1 MRKNEAKFTTVFF
14 SEAGTKNKN
23 NDYFGYVQLDNYAIW
38 AVADG
43 FDEEEGADVAARL
56 AVESAIEYF
65 MLHPEFS
72 REIISEIMSY
82 VNLKVREKQSET
94 ERYSLMHTSFLI
106 VISNYNALLYGNIGN
121 TRFYHLRNGYVISQ
135 SSDDTVAQ
143 LLVEEEALNTG
154 DLKYHRQRNDLLQ
167 AIGDYG
173 EIKPNILKTPVILQE
188 KDTFCLTTIGFWE
201 NIDEKEMEVEFSRY
215 DESKKWL
222 VSLEKKVVA
231 TLRDDV
237 ENYTFA
243 AVTIEDVAEPLPM
256 EKNNRKFFIKIVVVA
271 IASILIILT
280 LTLWHVKKKKDIMN
294 KVTVYEQQA
303 EEELIKKNFEN
314 SVKELE
320 LVIGEYEKLK
330 PKSRG
335 IIGFFL
341 NADAR
346 RKEMEKKIEETKSK
360 IKDTEKLK
368 KVFSDIREGNELFN
382 SGNYEEASKKYQ
394 EAKYSLEQNTYKRDE
409 VNTEEVL
416 SEINSRIE
424 ATSKLKEA
432 KNLEITGDTA
442 FTSGN
447 YNLAKENYKMASD
460 IYLANGRADYV
471 SSMEEKIREI
481 NEKEKQSYNGALLAE
496 NRGDVLSHSDAD
508 MSREAYYQA
517 RETYQILGDTV
528 KSQEIDTKIQE
539 LNSRQM
545 AKLQTANNMVQE
557 GLNQITAN
565 NPSEAL
571 TLLTKA
577 RTMYQELKDSNN
589 VNNVDKF
596 INQTQEFIK
605 YESEK
610 EKELIQ
616 QSEQSKLEIQLKDE
630 EIEQERIKREK
641 ISRDIESGTNFEIQ
655 GDQMYVLKRYS
666 ESISKYEEAK
676 RIFESLKNEGN
687 FNNQLK
693 LEYLERK
700 IKRSEVFL
708 YEEEGDKESK
718 NKNWKEAEKKYEQ
731 AKENIKLSDVNTED
745 EQRIDKKLKKIQKK
759 TNKKWWQFWK

>member
-1 MRKNEAKFTTVFF
+1 MRKKEAKFTTVFF

-38 AVADG
+38 VVADG

-56 AVESAIEYF
+56 AVEAAIEYF
-65 MLHPEFS
+65 MLHPGFNT
-72 REIISEIMSY
+72 EIINEIMLY
-82 VNLKVREKQSET
+82 ANLKVREKQTET
-94 ERYSLMHTSFLI
+94 ERYSLMHTSLLI

-201 NIDEKEMEVEFSRY
+201 NIDEKEMEVELSRY
-215 DESKKWL
+215 DEGKKWL
-222 VSLEKKVVA
+222 ISLEKKVMA
-231 TLRDDV
+231 TLRDNV

-256 EKNNRKFFIKIVVVA
+256 EKNNRKFFMKIALVA

-280 LTLWHVKKKKDIMN
+280 LTLWQLKKRKDIMN

-314 SVKELE
+314 SIKELE

-346 RKEMEKKIEETKSK
+346 RKEMDKKIEETKSK

-481 NEKEKQSYNGALLAE
+481 NDKEKQSYNGALLAE

-557 GLNQITAN
+557 GLNQITVN

-616 QSEQSKLEIQLKDE
+616 QSEQSKLEIQLKEE
-630 EIEQERIKREK
+630 EIEQERVKREK

-700 IKRSEVFL
+700 IKKSEVFL

-731 AKENIKLSDVNTED
+731 AKENIKLTDVKIED

>member
-23 NDYFGYVQLDNYAIW
+23 NDYFGYIQLDNYAIW

-65 MLHPEFS
+65 MLYPGFNT
-72 REIISEIMSY
+72 EIINEIMSY
-82 VNLKVREKQSET
+82 ANLKVREKQTET

-143 LLVEEEALNTG
+143 LLVGEEALNTG

-173 EIKPNILKTPVILQE
+173 KIKPNILKTPVILQE

-201 NIDEKEMEVEFSRY
+201 NIDEKEMEVELSRY
-215 DESKKWL
+215 DEGKKWL
-222 VSLEKKVVA
+222 VSLEKKVIA
-231 TLRDDV
+231 TLRDNV

-243 AVTIEDVAEPLPM
+243 AVGIEAVAEPLPM
-256 EKNNRKFFIKIVVVA
+256 EKNNRKFFMKISLVA

-280 LTLWHVKKKKDIMN
+280 LTLWQVKKRKDIMN

-335 IIGFFL
+335 VIGFFL

-346 RKEMEKKIEETKSK
+346 RKEMDRKIEETKSK

-368 KVFSDIREGNELFN
+368 KVFSDIREGNEFFN
-382 SGNYEEASKKYQ
+382 NGSYEEASKKYQ

-496 NRGDVLSHSDAD
+496 NRGDVLSHSDVD

-557 GLNQITAN
+557 GLNQITSN

-571 TLLTKA
+571 SLLTKA

-616 QSEQSKLEIQLKDE
+616 QSEQSKLEIQLKEE

-641 ISRDIESGTNFEIQ
+641 ISRDIESATNFEIQ

-676 RIFESLKNEGN
+676 KIFETLKNEGN

>member
-23 NDYFGYVQLDNYAIW
+23 NDYFGYIQLDNYAIW

-65 MLHPEFS
+65 MLHPGFNI
-72 REIISEIMSY
+72 EIINEIMSY
-82 VNLKVREKQSET
+82 ANLKVREKQTET

-143 LLVEEEALNTG
+143 LLVGEEALNTG

-173 EIKPNILKTPVILQE
+173 KIKPNILKTPVILQE

-201 NIDEKEMEVEFSRY
+201 NIDEKEMEVELSRY
-215 DESKKWL
+215 DEGKKWL
-222 VSLEKKVVA
+222 VSLEKKVIA
-231 TLRDDV
+231 TLRDNV

-243 AVTIEDVAEPLPM
+243 AVGIEAVAEPLPM
-256 EKNNRKFFIKIVVVA
+256 EKNNRKFFMKIALVA

-280 LTLWHVKKKKDIMN
+280 LTLWQVKKRKDIMN

-335 IIGFFL
+335 VIGFFL

-346 RKEMEKKIEETKSK
+346 RKEMDRKIEETKSK

-368 KVFSDIREGNELFN
+368 KVFSDIREGNEFFN
-382 SGNYEEASKKYQ
+382 NGNYEEASKKYQ
-394 EAKYSLEQNTYKRDE
+394 EAKYNLEQNTYKRDE

-481 NEKEKQSYNGALLAE
+481 NEKENQSYNGALLAE
-496 NRGDVLSHSDAD
+496 NRGDVLSHSDVD

-557 GLNQITAN
+557 GLNQITSN

-571 TLLTKA
+571 SLLTKA
-577 RTMYQELKDSNN
+577 RTMYQELKDGNN

-616 QSEQSKLEIQLKDE
+616 QSEQSKLEIQLKEE

-641 ISRDIESGTNFEIQ
+641 ISRDIESATNFEIQ

-676 RIFESLKNEGN
+676 KIFETLKNEGN

-731 AKENIKLSDVNTED
+731 AKENIKLSDINTED

>member
-82 VNLKVREKQSET
+82 VNLKVREKQTET

-188 KDTFCLTTIGFWE
+188 KDIFCLTTIGFWE
-201 NIDEKEMEVEFSRY
+201 NIDEKEMEVELSRY

-256 EKNNRKFFIKIVVVA
+256 EKNNKKFFIKIVAVA

-346 RKEMEKKIEETKSK
+346 RKEMDKKIEETKSK

-368 KVFSDIREGNELFN
+368 KVFSNIREGNELFN

-616 QSEQSKLEIQLKDE
+616 QSEQSKLEIQLKEE

>member
-82 VNLKVREKQSET
+82 VNLKVREKQTET

-135 SSDDTVAQ
+135 SRDDTVAQ

-173 EIKPNILKTPVILQE
+173 EIKPNILKTPITLQE
-188 KDTFCLTTIGFWE
+188 KDVFCLTTMGFWE
-201 NIDEKEMEVEFSRY
+201 NIDEKEMEVELSRY

-256 EKNNRKFFIKIVVVA
+256 EKNNKKFFIKIVAVA

-346 RKEMEKKIEETKSK
+346 RKEMDKKIEETKSK

-394 EAKYSLEQNTYKRDE
+394 EAKYSLEQNAYKRDE

-416 SEINSRIE
+416 SEINNRIE

-460 IYLANGRADYV
+460 IYLTNGRADYV

>member
-82 VNLKVREKQSET
+82 VNLKVREKQTET

-135 SSDDTVAQ
+135 SRDDTVAQ

-173 EIKPNILKTPVILQE
+173 EIKPNILKTPITLQE
-188 KDTFCLTTIGFWE
+188 KDVFCLTTMGFWE
-201 NIDEKEMEVEFSRY
+201 NIDEKEMEVELSRY

-222 VSLEKKVVA
+222 ISLEKKVVA

-256 EKNNRKFFIKIVVVA
+256 EKNNKKFFIKIVAVA

-346 RKEMEKKIEETKSK
+346 RKEMDKKIEETKSK

-368 KVFSDIREGNELFN
+368 KVFSNIREGNELFN

-416 SEINSRIE
+416 SEINNRIE

-481 NEKEKQSYNGALLAE
+481 NEKEKQSYNGAFLAE

>member
-38 AVADG
+38 VVADG

-56 AVESAIEYF
+56 AVEAAIEYF
-65 MLHPEFS
+65 MLQPGFNT
-72 REIISEIMSY
+72 EIINEIMLY
-82 VNLKVREKQSET
+82 ANLKVREKQTET
-94 ERYSLMHTSFLI
+94 ERYSLMHTSLLI

-173 EIKPNILKTPVILQE
+173 KIKPNILKTPVILQE

-201 NIDEKEMEVEFSRY
+201 NIDEKEMEVELSRY
-215 DESKKWL
+215 DEGKKWL
-222 VSLEKKVVA
+222 ISLEKKVMA
-231 TLRDDV
+231 TLRDNV

-243 AVTIEDVAEPLPM
+243 AVGIEAVAEPLPI
-256 EKNNRKFFIKIVVVA
+256 EKNNRKFFIKIVVVG

-280 LTLWHVKKKKDIMN
+280 LTLWQVKKRKDIMN

-346 RKEMEKKIEETKSK
+346 RKEMDRKIEETKSK

-432 KNLEITGDTA
+432 KNLEMTGDTA

-481 NEKEKQSYNGALLAE
+481 NDKEKQSYNGALLAE

-616 QSEQSKLEIQLKDE
+616 QSEQSKLEIQLKEE

-700 IKRSEVFL
+700 IKKSEVFL

>member
-23 NDYFGYVQLDNYAIW
+23 NDYFGYIQLDNYAIW

-65 MLHPEFS
+65 MLHPGFNI
-72 REIISEIMSY
+72 EIINEIMSY
-82 VNLKVREKQSET
+82 ANLKVREKQTET

-143 LLVEEEALNTG
+143 LLVGEEALNTG

-173 EIKPNILKTPVILQE
+173 KIKPNILKTPVILQE

-201 NIDEKEMEVEFSRY
+201 NIDEKEMEVELSRY
-215 DESKKWL
+215 DEGKKWL
-222 VSLEKKVVA
+222 VSLEKKVIA
-231 TLRDDV
+231 TLRDNV

-243 AVTIEDVAEPLPM
+243 AVGIEAVAEPLPM
-256 EKNNRKFFIKIVVVA
+256 EKNNRKFFMKIALVA

-280 LTLWHVKKKKDIMN
+280 LTLWQVKKRKDIMN

-335 IIGFFL
+335 VIGFFL

-346 RKEMEKKIEETKSK
+346 RKEMDRKIEETKSK

-368 KVFSDIREGNELFN
+368 KVFSDIREGNEFFN
-382 SGNYEEASKKYQ
+382 NGSYEEASKKYQ

-496 NRGDVLSHSDAD
+496 NRGDVLSHSDVD

-557 GLNQITAN
+557 GLNQITSN

-571 TLLTKA
+571 SLLTKA

-616 QSEQSKLEIQLKDE
+616 QSEQSKLEIQLKEE

-641 ISRDIESGTNFEIQ
+641 ISRDIESATNFEIQ

-676 RIFESLKNEGN
+676 RIFETLKNEGN

>member
-23 NDYFGYVQLDNYAIW
+23 NDYFGYIQLDNYAIW

-65 MLHPEFS
+65 MLHPGFNI
-72 REIISEIMSY
+72 EIINEIMSY
-82 VNLKVREKQSET
+82 ANLKVREKQTET
-94 ERYSLMHTSFLI
+94 ERYSLMHTSLLI

-143 LLVEEEALNTG
+143 LLVGEEALNTG

-173 EIKPNILKTPVILQE
+173 KIKPNILKTPVILQE

-201 NIDEKEMEVEFSRY
+201 NIDEKEMEVELSRY
-215 DESKKWL
+215 DEGKKWL
-222 VSLEKKVVA
+222 VSLEKKVIA
-231 TLRDDV
+231 TLRDNV

-243 AVTIEDVAEPLPM
+243 AVGIEAVAEPLPM
-256 EKNNRKFFIKIVVVA
+256 EKNNRKFFIKIALVA

-280 LTLWHVKKKKDIMN
+280 LTLWQVKKRKDIMN

-335 IIGFFL
+335 VIGFFL

-346 RKEMEKKIEETKSK
+346 RKEMDRKIEETKSK

-368 KVFSDIREGNELFN
+368 KVFSDIREGNEFFN
-382 SGNYEEASKKYQ
+382 NGNYEEASKKYQ
-394 EAKYSLEQNTYKRDE
+394 EAKYNLEQNTYKRDE

-557 GLNQITAN
+557 GLNQITSN

-571 TLLTKA
+571 SLLTKA

-616 QSEQSKLEIQLKDE
+616 QSEQSKLEIQLKEE

-641 ISRDIESGTNFEIQ
+641 ISRDIESATNFEIQ

-676 RIFESLKNEGN
+676 KIFETLKNEGN

-731 AKENIKLSDVNTED
+731 AKENIKLSDINTED

>member
-43 FDEEEGADVAARL
+43 FDEEEGADLAARL

-65 MLHPEFS
+65 MLYPKFNT
-72 REIISEIMSY
+72 EIISEIISY
-82 VNLKVREKQSET
+82 VNLKVREKQAET
-94 ERYSLMHTSFLI
+94 ERYSLMHTSFLV

-121 TRFYHLRNGYVISQ
+121 TRFYHLRNGYVLTQ

-143 LLVEEEALNTG
+143 LLVEEGALNTG

-173 EIKPNILKTPVILQE
+173 KIKPNILKTPITLQE
-188 KDTFCLTTIGFWE
+188 KDVFCLTTMGFWE
-201 NIDEKEMEVEFSRY
+201 NIDEKEMEVEVSRY

-222 VSLEKKVVA
+222 ASLEKKVMA

-243 AVTIEDVAEPLPM
+243 AVSIEAIAEPLSM
-256 EKNNRKFFIKIVVVA
+256 EKDNRKFFMKIAVA
-271 IASILIILT
+271 VILSIFIILT
-280 LTLWHVKKKKDIMN
+280 LTLWQVKKQKDIMN
-294 KVTVYEQQA
+294 KIISYEQHA
-303 EEELIKKNFEN
+303 DEELIKKNFDN

-320 LVIGEYEKLK
+320 LIIGEYEKLK

-335 IIGFFL
+335 VIGFFL

-346 RKEMEKKIEETKSK
+346 RKEMDKKIEETKSK

-382 SGNYEEASKKYQ
+382 NGNYEEASKKYQ
-394 EAKYSLEQNTYKRDE
+394 EAKYNLEQNTYKRDE
-409 VNTEEVL
+409 FKTEDVL
-416 SEINSRIE
+416 SEINGRIN

-432 KNLEITGDTA
+432 KNLEMTGDTA
-442 FTSGN
+442 FVLGN

-471 SSMEEKIREI
+471 SSMEGKIREI
-481 NEKEKQSYNGALLAE
+481 NDKEKQSYNGALLAE
-496 NRGDVLSHSDAD
+496 NRGDTLSQSDTD

-517 RETYQILGDTV
+517 RETYQILGDAV
-528 KSQEIDTKIQE
+528 KTQEIDNKIQE

-571 TLLTKA
+571 SLLTKA
-577 RTMYQELKDSNN
+577 KTMYQELKDSNN

-610 EKELIQ
+610 EKQLIR
-616 QSEQSKLEIQLKDE
+616 QSEQSRLEIQLKEE

-641 ISRDIESGTNFEIQ
+641 ISRDIESATNFEIQ

-666 ESISKYEEAK
+666 ESILKYEESK
-676 RIFESLKNEGN
+676 KLFESLKNEGN
-687 FNNQLK
+687 FDNQLK
-693 LEYLERK
+693 LEFLERK
-700 IKRSEVFL
+700 MKRSEAFL
-708 YEEEGDKESK
+708 YEEEGDRESE

-731 AKENIKLSDVNTED
+731 ARENMKLSDVSTED
-745 EQRIDKKLKKIQKK
+745 EQRIDKKLKKVQKK
-759 TNKKWWQFWK
+759 SSKKWWQFWR

>member
-1 MRKNEAKFTTVFF
+1 MRKNEAKFITVFF

-65 MLHPEFS
+65 MLYPGFNT
-72 REIISEIMSY
+72 EIINEIMSY
-82 VNLKVREKQSET
+82 ANLKVREKQTET
-94 ERYSLMHTSFLI
+94 ERYSLMHTSLLI

-143 LLVEEEALNTG
+143 LLVGEEALNTG

-173 EIKPNILKTPVILQE
+173 EIKPNILKTPITLQE
-188 KDTFCLTTIGFWE
+188 KDVFCLTTMGFWE
-201 NIDEKEMEVEFSRY
+201 NIDEKEMEVELSRY
-215 DESKKWL
+215 DEGKKWL
-222 VSLEKKVVA
+222 VSLEKKVIA
-231 TLRDDV
+231 TLRDNV

-243 AVTIEDVAEPLPM
+243 AVGIEAVAEPLPM
-256 EKNNRKFFIKIVVVA
+256 EKNNRKFFMKIALVV

-280 LTLWHVKKKKDIMN
+280 LTLWQVKKRKDIMN

-335 IIGFFL
+335 VIGFFL

-346 RKEMEKKIEETKSK
+346 RKEMDRKIEETKSK

-368 KVFSDIREGNELFN
+368 KVFSDIREGNEFFN
-382 SGNYEEASKKYQ
+382 NGNYEEASKKYQ

-416 SEINSRIE
+416 SEINNRIE

-481 NEKEKQSYNGALLAE
+481 NEKENQSYNGALLAE
-496 NRGDVLSHSDAD
+496 NRGDVLSHSDVD

-557 GLNQITAN
+557 GLNQITSN

-571 TLLTKA
+571 SLLTKA

-616 QSEQSKLEIQLKDE
+616 QSEQSKLEIQLKEE

-641 ISRDIESGTNFEIQ
+641 ISRDIESATNFEIQ

-676 RIFESLKNEGN
+676 KIFETLKNEGN

-731 AKENIKLSDVNTED
+731 AKENIKLSDINTED

>member
-38 AVADG
+38 VVADG

-56 AVESAIEYF
+56 AVEAAIEYF
-65 MLHPEFS
+65 MLHPGFNT
-72 REIISEIMSY
+72 EIINEIMLY
-82 VNLKVREKQSET
+82 ANLKVREKQTET
-94 ERYSLMHTSFLI
+94 ERYSLIHTSLLI

-201 NIDEKEMEVEFSRY
+201 NIDEKEMEVELSRY
-215 DESKKWL
+215 DEGKKWL
-222 VSLEKKVVA
+222 ISFEKKVMA
-231 TLRDDV
+231 TLRDNV

-243 AVTIEDVAEPLPM
+243 AVTIEDVAEPLPI
-256 EKNNRKFFIKIVVVA
+256 EKNNRKFFMKIALVA

-280 LTLWHVKKKKDIMN
+280 LTLWQVKKRKDIMN

-346 RKEMEKKIEETKSK
+346 RKEMDRKIEETKSK

-481 NEKEKQSYNGALLAE
+481 NDKEKQSYNGALMAE

-616 QSEQSKLEIQLKDE
+616 QSEQSKLEIQLKEE

-700 IKRSEVFL
+700 IKKSEVFL

-731 AKENIKLSDVNTED
+731 AKENIKLTDVSTED

>member
-23 NDYFGYVQLDNYAIW
+23 NDYFGYIQLDNYAIW

-65 MLHPEFS
+65 MLHPGFNI
-72 REIISEIMSY
+72 EIINEIMSY
-82 VNLKVREKQSET
+82 ANLKVREKQTET
-94 ERYSLMHTSFLI
+94 ERYSLMHTSLLI

-143 LLVEEEALNTG
+143 LLVGEEALNTG

-173 EIKPNILKTPVILQE
+173 KIKPNILKTPVILQE

-201 NIDEKEMEVEFSRY
+201 NIDEKEMEVELSRY
-215 DESKKWL
+215 DEGKKWL
-222 VSLEKKVVA
+222 VSLEKKVIA
-231 TLRDDV
+231 TLRDNV

-243 AVTIEDVAEPLPM
+243 AVGIEAVAEPLPM
-256 EKNNRKFFIKIVVVA
+256 EKNNRKFFIKIALVA

-280 LTLWHVKKKKDIMN
+280 LTLWQVKKRKDIMN

-335 IIGFFL
+335 VIGFFL

-346 RKEMEKKIEETKSK
+346 RKEMDRKIEETKSK

-368 KVFSDIREGNELFN
+368 KVFSDIREGNEFFN
-382 SGNYEEASKKYQ
+382 NGNYEEASKKYQ
-394 EAKYSLEQNTYKRDE
+394 EAKYNLEQNTYKRDE

-496 NRGDVLSHSDAD
+496 NRGDVLSHSDVD

-557 GLNQITAN
+557 GLNQITSN

-571 TLLTKA
+571 SLLTKA

-616 QSEQSKLEIQLKDE
+616 QSEQSKLEIQLKE
-630 EIEQERIKREK
+630 EKIEQERIKREK
-641 ISRDIESGTNFEIQ
+641 ISRDIESATNFEIQ

-676 RIFESLKNEGN
+676 KIFETLKNEGN

-731 AKENIKLSDVNTED
+731 AKENIKLSDINTED

>member
-72 REIISEIMSY
+72 REIINEIMSY
-82 VNLKVREKQSET
+82 ANLKVREKQTET

-143 LLVEEEALNTG
+143 LLVGEEALNTE

-173 EIKPNILKTPVILQE
+173 EIKPNILKTPITLQE
-188 KDTFCLTTIGFWE
+188 KDVFCLTTIGFWE
-201 NIDEKEMEVEFSRY
+201 NIDEKEMEVELSRY

-346 RKEMEKKIEETKSK
+346 RKEMDRKIEETKSK

-481 NEKEKQSYNGALLAE
+481 NEKENQSYNGALLAE
-496 NRGDVLSHSDAD
+496 NRGDVLSHSDVD

-616 QSEQSKLEIQLKDE
+616 QSEQSKLEIQLKEE

-641 ISRDIESGTNFEIQ
+641 ISRDIESATNFEIQ

>member
-82 VNLKVREKQSET
+82 VNLKVREKQTET
-94 ERYSLMHTSFLI
+94 ERYSLMHTSLLI

-143 LLVEEEALNTG
+143 LLVGEEALNTG

-173 EIKPNILKTPVILQE
+173 KIKPNILKTPVILQE

-201 NIDEKEMEVEFSRY
+201 NIDEKEMEVELSRY
-215 DESKKWL
+215 DEGKKWL
-222 VSLEKKVVA
+222 VSLEKKVIA
-231 TLRDDV
+231 TLRDNV

-243 AVTIEDVAEPLPM
+243 AVGIEAVAEPLPM
-256 EKNNRKFFIKIVVVA
+256 EKNNRKFFMKIVLVA

-280 LTLWHVKKKKDIMN
+280 LTLWQVKKRKDIMN

-335 IIGFFL
+335 VIGFFL

-346 RKEMEKKIEETKSK
+346 RKEMDRKIEETKSK

-368 KVFSDIREGNELFN
+368 KVFSDIREGNEFFN
-382 SGNYEEASKKYQ
+382 NGNYEEASKKYQ

-557 GLNQITAN
+557 GLNQITSN

-571 TLLTKA
+571 SLLTKA

-616 QSEQSKLEIQLKDE
+616 QSEQSKLEIQLKEE

-641 ISRDIESGTNFEIQ
+641 ISRDIESATNFEIQ

-676 RIFESLKNEGN
+676 KIFETLKNEGN

>member
-135 SSDDTVAQ
+135 SRDDTVAQ

-173 EIKPNILKTPVILQE
+173 EIKPNILKTPITLQE
-188 KDTFCLTTIGFWE
+188 KDVFCLTTIGFWE

-346 RKEMEKKIEETKSK
+346 RKEMDKKIEETKSK

-368 KVFSDIREGNELFN
+368 KVFSNIREGNELFN

-394 EAKYSLEQNTYKRDE
+394 EAKYSLEQNAYKRDE

-416 SEINSRIE
+416 SEINNRIE

-460 IYLANGRADYV
+460 IYLTNGRADYV

>member
-23 NDYFGYVQLDNYAIW
+23 NDYFGYIQLDNYAIW

-65 MLHPEFS
+65 MLHPGFNI
-72 REIISEIMSY
+72 EIINEIMSY
-82 VNLKVREKQSET
+82 ANLKVREKQTET

-143 LLVEEEALNTG
+143 LLVGEEALNTG

-173 EIKPNILKTPVILQE
+173 KIKPNILKTPVILQE

-201 NIDEKEMEVEFSRY
+201 NIDEKEMEVELSRY
-215 DESKKWL
+215 DEGKKWL
-222 VSLEKKVVA
+222 VSLEKKVIA
-231 TLRDDV
+231 TLRDNV

-243 AVTIEDVAEPLPM
+243 AVGIEAVAEPLPM
-256 EKNNRKFFIKIVVVA
+256 EKNNRKFFMKIALVA

-280 LTLWHVKKKKDIMN
+280 LTLWQVKKRKDIMN

-335 IIGFFL
+335 VIGFFL

-346 RKEMEKKIEETKSK
+346 RKEMDKKIEETKSK

-368 KVFSDIREGNELFN
+368 KVFSDIREGNEFFN
-382 SGNYEEASKKYQ
+382 NGSYEEASKKYQ

-496 NRGDVLSHSDAD
+496 NRGDVLSHSDVD

-557 GLNQITAN
+557 GLNQITSN

-571 TLLTKA
+571 SLLTKA

-616 QSEQSKLEIQLKDE
+616 QSEQSKLEIQLKEE

-641 ISRDIESGTNFEIQ
+641 ISRDIESATNFEIQ

-676 RIFESLKNEGN
+676 KIFETLKNEGN

>member
-82 VNLKVREKQSET
+82 VNLKVREKQTET
-94 ERYSLMHTSFLI
+94 ERYSLMHASFLI

-143 LLVEEEALNTG
+143 LLVGEEALNTG

-201 NIDEKEMEVEFSRY
+201 NIDEKEMEVELSRY

-243 AVTIEDVAEPLPM
+243 AITIEDVAEPLPM
-256 EKNNRKFFIKIVVVA
+256 EKNNRKFFIKIALVT

-346 RKEMEKKIEETKSK
+346 RKEMDKKIEETKSK
-360 IKDTEKLK
+360 INDTEKLK
-368 KVFSDIREGNELFN
+368 KVFSNIREGNELFN

-416 SEINSRIE
+416 SEINNRIE

-539 LNSRQM
+539 LNSKQM

>member
-201 NIDEKEMEVEFSRY
+201 NIDEKEMEVELSRY
-215 DESKKWL
+215 DEGKKWL
-222 VSLEKKVVA
+222 VSLEKKVIA
-231 TLRDDV
+231 TLRDNV

-243 AVTIEDVAEPLPM
+243 AVGIEAVAEPLPM
-256 EKNNRKFFIKIVVVA
+256 EKNNRKFFIKIALVA

-280 LTLWHVKKKKDIMN
+280 LTLWQVKKRKDIMN

-335 IIGFFL
+335 VIGFFL

-346 RKEMEKKIEETKSK
+346 RKEMDRKIEETKSK

-368 KVFSDIREGNELFN
+368 KVFSDIREGNEFFN
-382 SGNYEEASKKYQ
+382 NGNYEEASKKYQ
-394 EAKYSLEQNTYKRDE
+394 EAKYNLEQNTYKRDE

-496 NRGDVLSHSDAD
+496 NRGDVLSHSDVD

-557 GLNQITAN
+557 GLNQITSN

-571 TLLTKA
+571 SLLTKA

-616 QSEQSKLEIQLKDE
+616 QSEQSKLEIQLKEE

-641 ISRDIESGTNFEIQ
+641 ISRDIESATNFEIQ

-676 RIFESLKNEGN
+676 KIFETLKNEGN

-731 AKENIKLSDVNTED
+731 AKENIKLSDINTED

>member
-23 NDYFGYVQLDNYAIW
+23 NDYFGYIQLDNYAIW

-82 VNLKVREKQSET
+82 VNLKVREKQTET

-143 LLVEEEALNTG
+143 LLVGEEALNTG

-173 EIKPNILKTPVILQE
+173 EIKPNIPKTPITLQE
-188 KDTFCLTTIGFWE
+188 KDVFCLTTIGFWE
-201 NIDEKEMEVEFSRY
+201 NIDEKEMEVELSRY

-243 AVTIEDVAEPLPM
+243 AITIEDVAEPLPM
-256 EKNNRKFFIKIVVVA
+256 EKNNRKFFIKIVVVT

-346 RKEMEKKIEETKSK
+346 RKEMDKKIEETKSK

-368 KVFSDIREGNELFN
+368 KVFSNIREGNELFN

-394 EAKYSLEQNTYKRDE
+394 EAKYSLEQNAYKRDE

-416 SEINSRIE
+416 SEINNRIE

-496 NRGDVLSHSDAD
+496 NRGDVLSHSDVD

-545 AKLQTANNMVQE
+545 AKLQTANNIVQE

-571 TLLTKA
+571 TLLMKA

>member
-65 MLHPEFS
+65 MLYPGFS

-173 EIKPNILKTPVILQE
+173 EIKPNILKTPITLQE
-188 KDTFCLTTIGFWE
+188 KDVFCLTTMGFWE
-201 NIDEKEMEVEFSRY
+201 NIDEKEMEVELSRY

-222 VSLEKKVVA
+222 FSLEKKVVA

-256 EKNNRKFFIKIVVVA
+256 EKNNKKFFIKIVAVA

-346 RKEMEKKIEETKSK
+346 RKEMDKKIEETKSK

-368 KVFSDIREGNELFN
+368 KVFSNIREGNELFN

>member
-82 VNLKVREKQSET
+82 VNLKVREKQTET

-173 EIKPNILKTPVILQE
+173 EIKPNILKTPITLQE
-188 KDTFCLTTIGFWE
+188 KDVFCLTTMGFWE
-201 NIDEKEMEVEFSRY
+201 NIDEKEMEVELSRY

-256 EKNNRKFFIKIVVVA
+256 EKNNKKFFIKIVAVA

-346 RKEMEKKIEETKSK
+346 RKEMDKKIEETKSK

-368 KVFSDIREGNELFN
+368 KVFSNIREGNELFN

-416 SEINSRIE
+416 SEINNRIE

-666 ESISKYEEAK
+666 ESILKYEEAK

>member
-72 REIISEIMSY
+72 REIINEIMSY
-82 VNLKVREKQSET
+82 ANLKVREKQTET

-143 LLVEEEALNTG
+143 LLVGEEALNTE

-173 EIKPNILKTPVILQE
+173 EIKPNILKTPITLQE
-188 KDTFCLTTIGFWE
+188 KDVFCLTTIGFWE
-201 NIDEKEMEVEFSRY
+201 NIDEKEMEVELSRY

-346 RKEMEKKIEETKSK
+346 RKEMDKKIEETKSK

>member
-82 VNLKVREKQSET
+82 VNLKVREKQTET

-173 EIKPNILKTPVILQE
+173 EIKPNILKTPITLQE
-188 KDTFCLTTIGFWE
+188 KDVFCLTTMGFWE
-201 NIDEKEMEVEFSRY
+201 NIDEKEMEVELSRY

-256 EKNNRKFFIKIVVVA
+256 EKNNKKFFIKIVAVA

-346 RKEMEKKIEETKSK
+346 RKEMDKKIEETKSK

-368 KVFSDIREGNELFN
+368 KVFSNIREGNELFN

-394 EAKYSLEQNTYKRDE
+394 EAKYSLEQNAYKRDE

-416 SEINSRIE
+416 SEINNRIE

-481 NEKEKQSYNGALLAE
+481 NEKEKQSYNEALLAE

>member
-82 VNLKVREKQSET
+82 VNLKIREKQTET

-173 EIKPNILKTPVILQE
+173 EIKPNILKTPITLQE
-188 KDTFCLTTIGFWE
+188 KDVFCLTTMGFWE
-201 NIDEKEMEVEFSRY
+201 NIDEKEMEVELSRY

-256 EKNNRKFFIKIVVVA
+256 EKNNKKFFIKIVAVA

-346 RKEMEKKIEETKSK
+346 RKEMDKKIEETKSK

-368 KVFSDIREGNELFN
+368 KVFSNIREGNELFN

-394 EAKYSLEQNTYKRDE
+394 EAKYSLEQNAYKRDE

-416 SEINSRIE
+416 SEINNRIE

>member
-23 NDYFGYVQLDNYAIW
+23 NDYFGYIQLDNYAIW

-43 FDEEEGADVAARL
+43 FDEEEGANVAARL

-65 MLHPEFS
+65 MLHPGFNI
-72 REIISEIMSY
+72 EIINEIMSY
-82 VNLKVREKQSET
+82 ANLKVREKQTET

-143 LLVEEEALNTG
+143 LLVGEEALNTG

-173 EIKPNILKTPVILQE
+173 KIKPNILKTPVILQE

-201 NIDEKEMEVEFSRY
+201 NIDEKEMEVELSRY
-215 DESKKWL
+215 DEGKKWL
-222 VSLEKKVVA
+222 VSLEKKVIA
-231 TLRDDV
+231 TLRDNV

-243 AVTIEDVAEPLPM
+243 AVGIEAVAEPLPM
-256 EKNNRKFFIKIVVVA
+256 EKNNRKFFMKIALVA

-280 LTLWHVKKKKDIMN
+280 LTLWQVKKRKDIMN

-335 IIGFFL
+335 VIGFFL

-346 RKEMEKKIEETKSK
+346 RKEMDRKIEETKSK

-368 KVFSDIREGNELFN
+368 KVFSDIREGNEFFN
-382 SGNYEEASKKYQ
+382 NGSYEEASKKYQ

-496 NRGDVLSHSDAD
+496 NKGDVLSHSDVD

-557 GLNQITAN
+557 GLNQITSN

-571 TLLTKA
+571 SLLTKA

-616 QSEQSKLEIQLKDE
+616 QSEQSKLEIQLKEE

-641 ISRDIESGTNFEIQ
+641 ISRDIESATNFEIQ

-676 RIFESLKNEGN
+676 KIFETLKNEGN

>member
-23 NDYFGYVQLDNYAIW
+23 NDYFGYIQLDNYAIW

-43 FDEEEGADVAARL
+43 FDEEEGADVTARL

-65 MLHPEFS
+65 MLHPGFNI
-72 REIISEIMSY
+72 EIINEIMSY
-82 VNLKVREKQSET
+82 ANLKVREKQTET

-143 LLVEEEALNTG
+143 LLVGEEALNTG

-173 EIKPNILKTPVILQE
+173 KIKPNILKTPVILQE

-201 NIDEKEMEVEFSRY
+201 NIDEKEMEVELSRY
-215 DESKKWL
+215 DEGKKWL
-222 VSLEKKVVA
+222 VSLEKKVIA
-231 TLRDDV
+231 TLRDNV

-243 AVTIEDVAEPLPM
+243 AVGIEAVAEPLPM
-256 EKNNRKFFIKIVVVA
+256 EKNNRKFFMKIALVA

-280 LTLWHVKKKKDIMN
+280 LTLWQVKKRKDIMN

-335 IIGFFL
+335 VIGFFL

-346 RKEMEKKIEETKSK
+346 RKEMDRKIEETKSK

-368 KVFSDIREGNELFN
+368 KVFSDIREGNEFFN
-382 SGNYEEASKKYQ
+382 NGSYEEASKKYQ

-496 NRGDVLSHSDAD
+496 NRGDVLSHSDVD

-557 GLNQITAN
+557 GLNQITSN

-571 TLLTKA
+571 SLLTKA

-616 QSEQSKLEIQLKDE
+616 QSEQSKLEIQLKEE

-641 ISRDIESGTNFEIQ
+641 ISRDIESATNFEIQ

-676 RIFESLKNEGN
+676 KIFETLKNEGN

>member
-72 REIISEIMSY
+72 REIINEIMSY
-82 VNLKVREKQSET
+82 ANLKVREKQTET

-143 LLVEEEALNTG
+143 LLVGEEALNIG

-167 AIGDYG
+167 AIGEYG
-173 EIKPNILKTPVILQE
+173 EIKPNILKTPITLQE
-188 KDTFCLTTIGFWE
+188 KDVFCLTTIGFWE
-201 NIDEKEMEVEFSRY
+201 NIDEKEMEVELSRY

-346 RKEMEKKIEETKSK
+346 RKEMDKKIEETKSK
-360 IKDTEKLK
+360 IKDREKLK
-368 KVFSDIREGNELFN
+368 KVFRDIREGNELFN

-416 SEINSRIE
+416 SEINNRIE

-539 LNSRQM
+539 LNSKQM

-616 QSEQSKLEIQLKDE
+616 QSEQSKLESQLKEE

>member
-143 LLVEEEALNTG
+143 LLVEEEVLNTG

-173 EIKPNILKTPVILQE
+173 EIKPNILKTPITLQE
-188 KDTFCLTTIGFWE
+188 KDVFCLTTMGFWE

-256 EKNNRKFFIKIVVVA
+256 EKNNKKFFIKIVAVA

-346 RKEMEKKIEETKSK
+346 RKEMDKKIEETKSK

-368 KVFSDIREGNELFN
+368 KVFSNIREGNELFN

>member
-23 NDYFGYVQLDNYAIW
+23 NDYFGYIQLDNYAIW

-82 VNLKVREKQSET
+82 VNLKVREKQIET

-173 EIKPNILKTPVILQE
+173 EIKPNILKTPITLQE
-188 KDTFCLTTIGFWE
+188 KDVFCLTTMGFWE
-201 NIDEKEMEVEFSRY
+201 NIDEKEMEVELSRY

-256 EKNNRKFFIKIVVVA
+256 EKNNKKFFIKIVAVA

-346 RKEMEKKIEETKSK
+346 RKEMDKKIEETKSK

-368 KVFSDIREGNELFN
+368 KVFSNIREGNELFN

-571 TLLTKA
+571 TLLMKA

>member
-82 VNLKVREKQSET
+82 VNLKVREKQTET

-188 KDTFCLTTIGFWE
+188 KDTFCLTTMGFWE
-201 NIDEKEMEVEFSRY
+201 NIDEKEMEVELSRY

-256 EKNNRKFFIKIVVVA
+256 EKNNKKFFIKIVAVA

-346 RKEMEKKIEETKSK
+346 RKEMDKKIEETKSK

-382 SGNYEEASKKYQ
+382 SGNYEGASKKYQ

-496 NRGDVLSHSDAD
+496 NRGDVLSHSDVD

-666 ESISKYEEAK
+666 ESILKYEEAK

>member
-82 VNLKVREKQSET
+82 VNLKVREKQTET

-173 EIKPNILKTPVILQE
+173 EIKPNILKTPITLQE
-188 KDTFCLTTIGFWE
+188 KDVFCLTTIGFWE
-201 NIDEKEMEVEFSRY
+201 NIDEKEMEVELSRY
-215 DESKKWL
+215 DEGKKWL
-222 VSLEKKVVA
+222 ISLEKKVMA
-231 TLRDDV
+231 TLRDNV

-243 AVTIEDVAEPLPM
+243 AVGIEAVAEPLPI

-280 LTLWHVKKKKDIMN
+280 LTLWQVKKRKDIMN

-346 RKEMEKKIEETKSK
+346 RKEMDKKIEETKSK

>member
-23 NDYFGYVQLDNYAIW
+23 NDYFGYIQLDNYAIW

-65 MLHPEFS
+65 MLHPGFNI
-72 REIISEIMSY
+72 EIINEIMSY
-82 VNLKVREKQSET
+82 ANLKVREKQTET

-143 LLVEEEALNTG
+143 LLVGEEALNTG

-173 EIKPNILKTPVILQE
+173 KIKPNILKTPVILQE

-201 NIDEKEMEVEFSRY
+201 NIDEKEMEVELSRY
-215 DESKKWL
+215 DEGKKWL
-222 VSLEKKVVA
+222 VSLEKKVIA
-231 TLRDDV
+231 TLRDNV

-243 AVTIEDVAEPLPM
+243 AVGIEAVAEPLPM
-256 EKNNRKFFIKIVVVA
+256 EKNNRKFFMKIALVA

-280 LTLWHVKKKKDIMN
+280 LTLWQVKKRKDIMN

-335 IIGFFL
+335 VIGFFL

-346 RKEMEKKIEETKSK
+346 RKEMDRKIEETKSK

-368 KVFSDIREGNELFN
+368 KVFSDIREGNEFFN
-382 SGNYEEASKKYQ
+382 NGNYEEASKKYQ
-394 EAKYSLEQNTYKRDE
+394 EAKYNLEQNTYKRDE

-481 NEKEKQSYNGALLAE
+481 NEKENQSYNGALLAE
-496 NRGDVLSHSDAD
+496 NRGDVLSHSDVD

-557 GLNQITAN
+557 GLNQITSN

-571 TLLTKA
+571 SLLTKA

-616 QSEQSKLEIQLKDE
+616 QSEQSKLEIQLKEE

-641 ISRDIESGTNFEIQ
+641 ISRDIESATNFEIQ

-676 RIFESLKNEGN
+676 KIFETLKNEGN

-759 TNKKWWQFWK
+759 SSKKWWQFWR

>member
-82 VNLKVREKQSET
+82 VNLKVREKQTET

-173 EIKPNILKTPVILQE
+173 EIKPNILKTPITLQE
-188 KDTFCLTTIGFWE
+188 KDAFCLTTMGFWE
-201 NIDEKEMEVEFSRY
+201 NIDEKEMEVELSRY

-256 EKNNRKFFIKIVVVA
+256 EKNNKKFFIKIVAVA

-346 RKEMEKKIEETKSK
+346 RKEMDKKIEETKSK

-394 EAKYSLEQNTYKRDE
+394 EAKYSLEQNAYKRDE

-471 SSMEEKIREI
+471 SSMEEKIKEI
-481 NEKEKQSYNGALLAE
+481 NEKEKQSYNGALMAE

-693 LEYLERK
+693 MEYLERK

>member
-201 NIDEKEMEVEFSRY
+201 NIDEKEMEVELSRY
-215 DESKKWL
+215 DEGKKWL

-256 EKNNRKFFIKIVVVA
+256 EKNNKKFFIKIVAVA

-335 IIGFFL
+335 VIGFFL

-346 RKEMEKKIEETKSK
+346 RKEMDRKIEETKSK

-368 KVFSDIREGNELFN
+368 KVFSDIREGNEFFN
-382 SGNYEEASKKYQ
+382 NGSYEEASKKYQ

-557 GLNQITAN
+557 GLNQITSN

-571 TLLTKA
+571 SLLTKA

>member
-14 SEAGTKNKN
+14 SEAGTKN
-23 NDYFGYVQLDNYAIW
+23 NDYFGYIQLDNYAIW

-65 MLHPEFS
+65 MLHPGFNI
-72 REIISEIMSY
+72 EIINEIMSY
-82 VNLKVREKQSET
+82 ANLKVREKQTET
-94 ERYSLMHTSFLI
+94 ERYSLMHTSLLI

-143 LLVEEEALNTG
+143 LLVGEEALNTG

-173 EIKPNILKTPVILQE
+173 KIKPNILKTPVILQE

-201 NIDEKEMEVEFSRY
+201 NIDEKEMEVELSRY
-215 DESKKWL
+215 DEGKKWL
-222 VSLEKKVVA
+222 VSLEKKVIA
-231 TLRDDV
+231 TLRDNV

-243 AVTIEDVAEPLPM
+243 AVGIEAVAEPLPM
-256 EKNNRKFFIKIVVVA
+256 EKNNRKFFIKIALVA

-280 LTLWHVKKKKDIMN
+280 LTLWQVKKRKDIMN

-335 IIGFFL
+335 VIGFFL

-346 RKEMEKKIEETKSK
+346 RKEMDRKIEETKSK

-368 KVFSDIREGNELFN
+368 KVFSDIREGNEFFN
-382 SGNYEEASKKYQ
+382 NGNYEEASKKYQ
-394 EAKYSLEQNTYKRDE
+394 EAKYNLEQNTYKRDE

-496 NRGDVLSHSDAD
+496 NRGDVLSHSDVD

-557 GLNQITAN
+557 GLNQITSN

-571 TLLTKA
+571 SLLTKA

-616 QSEQSKLEIQLKDE
+616 QSEQSKLEIQLKEE

-641 ISRDIESGTNFEIQ
+641 ISRDIESATNFEIQ

-676 RIFESLKNEGN
+676 KIFETLKNEGN

-731 AKENIKLSDVNTED
+731 AKENIKLSDINTED

>member
-38 AVADG
+38 VVADG

-56 AVESAIEYF
+56 AVEAAIEYF
-65 MLHPEFS
+65 MLHPGFNT
-72 REIISEIMSY
+72 EIINEIMLY
-82 VNLKVREKQSET
+82 ANLKVREKQTET
-94 ERYSLMHTSFLI
+94 ERYSLMHTSLLI

-188 KDTFCLTTIGFWE
+188 KDIFCLTTIGFWE
-201 NIDEKEMEVEFSRY
+201 NIDEKEMEVELSRY
-215 DESKKWL
+215 DEGKKWL
-222 VSLEKKVVA
+222 ISLEKKVMA
-231 TLRDDV
+231 TLRDNV

-280 LTLWHVKKKKDIMN
+280 LTLWQVKKRKDIMN

-346 RKEMEKKIEETKSK
+346 RKEMDKKIEETKSK

-481 NEKEKQSYNGALLAE
+481 NDKEKQSYNGALLAE

-616 QSEQSKLEIQLKDE
+616 QSEQSKLEIQLKEE

-700 IKRSEVFL
+700 IKKSEVFL

-731 AKENIKLSDVNTED
+731 AKENIKLTDVSTED

>member
-38 AVADG
+38 VVADG

-56 AVESAIEYF
+56 AVEAAIEYF
-65 MLHPEFS
+65 MLHPGFNT
-72 REIISEIMSY
+72 EIINEIMLY
-82 VNLKVREKQSET
+82 ANLKVREKQTET
-94 ERYSLMHTSFLI
+94 ERYSLMHTSLLI

-201 NIDEKEMEVEFSRY
+201 NIDEKEMEVELSRY
-215 DESKKWL
+215 DEGKKWL
-222 VSLEKKVVA
+222 VSLEKKVIA
-231 TLRDDV
+231 TLRDNV

-243 AVTIEDVAEPLPM
+243 AVGIEAVAEPLPM
-256 EKNNRKFFIKIVVVA
+256 GKNNRKFFMKIALVA

-280 LTLWHVKKKKDIMN
+280 LTLWQVKKRKDIMN

-346 RKEMEKKIEETKSK
+346 RKEMDKKIEETKSK

-424 ATSKLKEA
+424 ATLKLKEA

-539 LNSRQM
+539 LNSRQT

-616 QSEQSKLEIQLKDE
+616 QSEQSKLEIQLKEE

-700 IKRSEVFL
+700 IKKSEVFL

-731 AKENIKLSDVNTED
+731 AKENIKLTDVSTED

>member
-23 NDYFGYVQLDNYAIW
+23 NDYFGYIQLDNYAIW

-65 MLHPEFS
+65 MLHPGFNI
-72 REIISEIMSY
+72 EIINEIMSY
-82 VNLKVREKQSET
+82 ANLKVREKQTET
-94 ERYSLMHTSFLI
+94 ERYSLMHTSLLI

-143 LLVEEEALNTG
+143 LLVGEEALNTG

-173 EIKPNILKTPVILQE
+173 KIKPNILKTPVILQE

-201 NIDEKEMEVEFSRY
+201 NIDEKEMEVELSRY
-215 DESKKWL
+215 DEGKKWL
-222 VSLEKKVVA
+222 VSLEKKVIA
-231 TLRDDV
+231 TLRDNV

-243 AVTIEDVAEPLPM
+243 AVGIEAVAEPLPM
-256 EKNNRKFFIKIVVVA
+256 EKNNRKFFIKIALVA

-280 LTLWHVKKKKDIMN
+280 LTLWQVKKRKDIMN

-335 IIGFFL
+335 VIGFFL

-346 RKEMEKKIEETKSK
+346 RKEMDRKIEETKSK

-368 KVFSDIREGNELFN
+368 KVFSDIREGNEFFN
-382 SGNYEEASKKYQ
+382 NGNYEEASKKYQ
-394 EAKYSLEQNTYKRDE
+394 EAKYNLEQNTYKRDE

-496 NRGDVLSHSDAD
+496 NRGDVLSHSDVD

-557 GLNQITAN
+557 GLNQITSN

-571 TLLTKA
+571 SLLTKA

-616 QSEQSKLEIQLKDE
+616 QSEQSKLEIQLKEE

-641 ISRDIESGTNFEIQ
+641 ISRDIESATNFEIQ

-676 RIFESLKNEGN
+676 KIFETLKNEGN

-708 YEEEGDKESK
+708 YEEEGDKDSK

-731 AKENIKLSDVNTED
+731 AKENIKLSDINTED